1 MSHWF
6 DPGDVGEPYAATI
19 RVTGRRVGISGPT
32 RPSDTFVHEEV
43 VEEIVPGSGPVS
55 VSSWVYGLVPG
66 EWSVSAE
73 LIGRPTPPDS
83 TLAARGP
90 GRRPPEPLAPAVWS
104 WRRRE
109 LSSAPVV
116 PLKTRWAILAPVAR
130 IPGVLPGSF
139 TVLAVL
145 GFIVA
150 ALVPWAILQRTGVQG
165 AMSLVVSGLAIVFG
179 LVGAK
184 IWYRVLHPEAPI
196 IGAGWA
202 VDGFLV
208 VAPVAAL
215 AALAVFG
222 LPIGRF
228 LDASAPGLFAAVA
241 IGRLGCFFTGCCAG
255 RCTRH
260 PLGIWSS
267 DRRIGARRIPTQLF
281 ESAAGLVIGL
291 ASAILVLAEV
301 IAIQGAVFVAS
312 MGVYLLVR
320 QYLLRLRAEPR
331 QFLWRRRTTVAT
343 GS

>member
-1 MSHWF
+1 
-6 DPGDVGEPYAATI
+6 
-19 RVTGRRVGISGPT
+19 
-32 RPSDTFVHEEV
+32 
-43 VEEIVPGSGPVS
+43 
-55 VSSWVYGLVPG
+55 
-66 EWSVSAE
+66 
-73 LIGRPTPPDS
+73 
-83 TLAARGP
+83 
-90 GRRPPEPLAPAVWS
+90 
-104 WRRRE
+104 
-109 LSSAPVV
+109 VV